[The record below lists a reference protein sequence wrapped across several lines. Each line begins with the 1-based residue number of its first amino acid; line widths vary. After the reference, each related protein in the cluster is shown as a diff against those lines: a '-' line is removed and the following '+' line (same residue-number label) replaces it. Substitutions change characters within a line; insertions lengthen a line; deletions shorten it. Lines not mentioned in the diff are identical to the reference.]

1 MVKSKKSF
9 SSNNKYLRNIKL
21 KINYNN
27 NHNNKLVNIDIIDEK
42 IIELLIT
49 NHDNSS
55 ISQKLDIPFSTIGR
69 RTRQILQSG
78 IITQEYQ
85 LNFKLLGMRK
95 GLLHIY
101 LRDGQIQK
109 TAEKISQLEGIL
121 SVTIHAGNSDI
132 VSEIVYHN
140 CEESIKIIAAIKQI
154 EGVEKVIWSEEVTDF
169 NIHKEK
175 VIKSFQKFWKEENNY
190 KNSDKRNLYDN
201 NNKIKKEQ

>member
-1 MVKSKKSF
+1 LNIRVKGAKQNKK
-9 SSNNKYLRNIKL
+9 NNGS

-27 NHNNKLVNIDIIDEK
+27 NHNNKLVNIDVIDEK
-42 IIELLIT
+42 IIELLIA

-69 RTRQILQSG
+69 RTRRILQSG

-85 LNFKLLGMRK
+85 LNFNLLGMRK

-109 TAEKISQLEGIL
+109 TAEMISEMEGIL

-132 VSEIVYHN
+132 VSEIVYYN
-140 CEESIKIIAAIKQI
+140 SKESVKIIAAIKQI
-154 EGVEKVIWSEEVTDF
+154 ESVEKVIWSEEVSDF
-169 NIHKEK
+169 DIHKEK
-175 VIKSFQKFWKEENNY
+175 VLKSFQKYWKEEINY
-190 KNSDKRNLYDN
+190 ENSDKRNFVLLKDDN
-201 NNKIKKEQ
+201 STKKM

>member
-1 MVKSKKSF
+1 LNIRVKGAKQNKK
-9 SSNNKYLRNIKL
+9 NNGS

-27 NHNNKLVNIDIIDEK
+27 NHNNKLVNIDVIDKK
-42 IIELLIT
+42 IIELLIA

-69 RTRQILQSG
+69 RTRRILQSG

-85 LNFKLLGMRK
+85 LNFNLLGMRK

-109 TAEKISQLEGIL
+109 TAEMISEMEGIL

-132 VSEIVYHN
+132 VSEIVYYN
-140 CEESIKIIAAIKQI
+140 SKESVKIIAAIKQI
-154 EGVEKVIWSEEVTDF
+154 EGVEKVIWSEEVSDF
-169 NIHKEK
+169 DIHKEK
-175 VIKSFQKFWKEENNY
+175 VLKSFQKYWKEEINY
-190 KNSDKRNLYDN
+190 ENSDKRNFVLLKDDN
-201 NNKIKKEQ
+201 STKKM

>member
-1 MVKSKKSF
+1 LNIRVKGAKQNKK
-9 SSNNKYLRNIKL
+9 NNGS

-27 NHNNKLVNIDIIDEK
+27 NHNNKLVNIDVIDEK
-42 IIELLIT
+42 IIELLIA

-69 RTRQILQSG
+69 RTRRILQSG

-85 LNFKLLGMRK
+85 LNFNLLGMRK

-109 TAEKISQLEGIL
+109 TAEMISEMEGIL

-132 VSEIVYHN
+132 VSEIVYYN
-140 CEESIKIIAAIKQI
+140 SKESVKIIAAIKQI
-154 EGVEKVIWSEEVTDF
+154 EGVEKVIWSEEVSDF
-169 NIHKEK
+169 DIHKEK
-175 VIKSFQKFWKEENNY
+175 VLKSFQKYWKEEINY
-190 KNSDKRNLYDN
+190 ENSDKRNFVLLKDDN
-201 NNKIKKEQ
+201 STKKM